1 MHKLHIIVGV
11 VGLASSALQAQT
23 PQRMPA
29 PERDRDCVTTDG
41 KFECRIVRMSGS
53 RDSLLRKRAAL
64 GLQLQPTHTKR
75 DTLGVFIGRVTPGGP
90 AELAGVVEGER
101 IASING
107 VDLKVAAAD
116 IEDHYT
122 AGLPAHRLTR
132 EVAKLA
138 PGSRVNLRVYSGG
151 RYRDVQVTAGSQFDM
166 MKKGGEGFGYMFGPE
181 GGMMHMGPGA
191 SGMMFRSAP
200 RVRVRTGPSEMLRS
214 LPRGGDLE
222 LEFND
227 IETEKKEIKP
237 SKDSPK
243 SKTGAQSTLRTTS
256 SI

>member
-1 MHKLHIIVGV
+1 MHKLHIIFSIAGLVG
-11 VGLASSALQAQT
+11 ASALQAQT

-29 PERDRDCVTTDG
+29 PERDRDCVTTGG
-41 KFECRIVRMSGS
+41 KVECRIVRMSGS

-64 GLQLQPTHTKR
+64 GIQLQPTHTKR

-90 AELAGVVEGER
+90 AELAGVIEGER
-101 IASING
+101 IAAING

-116 IEDHYT
+116 IEDNYM

-166 MKKGGEGFGYMFGPE
+166 MKNGGVGFGYMFGSE

-191 SGMMFRSAP
+191 SGMMLRSAP
-200 RVRVRTGPSEMLRS
+200 RVRVRTGPGEMLRS

-222 LEFND
+222 LEFD
-227 IETEKKEIKP
+227 DIKP

-243 SKTGAQSTLRTTS
+243 SKTKAQATLTTTS